1 MHNSPYII
9 MYLERLEMQG
19 FKTFAL
25 KTSLEFLPPQE
36 GKKGT
41 TAIVGPNGS
50 GKSNIADAIRW
61 AMGEQS
67 IKLLRGK
74 KSEDVIFSGTPRRS
88 RSGFAEV
95 SLFLNNED
103 QQADIDYTELVITR
117 RLYRDGNT
125 EYFINKNKARLS
137 DIQLLLAQ
145 ANMGQRTYSVI
156 GQGMVD
162 HILVASPQERKEF
175 FDEAAGVKQYQIKRQ
190 SAMNK
195 LENSRDNLN
204 QALVVIQ
211 EIEPRLRSL
220 TRLAKRL
227 ERREEVEVQL
237 RDLQKKYYGTLWK
250 NLSEKLV
257 IQQKNFDA
265 IDKELGE
272 AKKRHDE
279 LQSEFGK
286 MEKEEPRGDVFT
298 KMQAD
303 FQKLMNQK
311 SILKERQFDV
321 QRKIELASIKEKKAP
336 AVPIPTIVAELEE
349 ISSLQDEILEILNS
363 GQDAK
368 EKIETASLKIKSL
381 VKKLSGGE
389 EIITSDPKL
398 DRELKDITKEVVTI
412 DKEIES
418 AQQKINNF
426 NKEEEEKRGKFFSM
440 QRELQEKGSRV
451 HDLETK
457 LNDVKIEQAKL
468 ETKRE
473 SLEQEMRQELAE
485 RAEEMKQ
492 AQIKAS
498 INPDEIYPE
507 MSKLKH
513 QLDLIGA
520 IDPETM
526 EEYNETKERYEY
538 LKGQT
543 DDLTGAIASLEEI
556 IDELDQKIKSQSE
569 TAFKNLNQEF
579 QRYFKMLFEGGEAR
593 LVQVTEDVLEKEE
606 REEGEE
612 PEDEIEEEP
621 KKIKNKKVITGVEI
635 QATPPGK
642 RMKSIN
648 ALSGG
653 ERALTS
659 IALIC
664 AIMTNNPS
672 PFIVLDEVDA
682 ALDEANS
689 IKFAKIVDKLS
700 DHTQFV
706 IVTHNRATM
715 DMARV
720 LYGVTM
726 GEDGVSKMLSVKL
739 EEATE
744 YVR

>member
-1 MHNSPYII
+1 
-9 MYLERLEMQG
+9 MYLQRLELQG

-25 KTSLEFLPPQE
+25 KTGLEFLPPKA

-74 KSEDVIFSGTPRRS
+74 KSEDVIFSGTPKRS

-95 SLFLNNED
+95 SLFFNNED
-103 QQADIDYTELVITR
+103 RQADIDYSELVITR

-125 EYFINKNKARLS
+125 EYFVNKNKARLQ

-145 ANMGQRTYSVI
+145 ANLGQRTYSVI

-175 FDEAAGVKQYQIKRQ
+175 FDEAAGVKQFQIKRH

-195 LENSRDNLN
+195 LNSSRDNLN
-204 QALVVIQ
+204 QAIVVMG

-227 ERREEVEVQL
+227 ERREEVEKTL
-237 RDLQKKYYGTLWK
+237 FELQEKYYGTLWK
-250 NLSEKLV
+250 DISEQTVVQERNFKV
-257 IQQKNFDA
+257 IND
-265 IDKELGE
+265 ELTE
-272 AKKRHDE
+272 AKKRHGE
-279 LQSEFGK
+279 LETEFSK
-286 MEKEEPRGDVFT
+286 MEKEEPRGDKFNELQ
-298 KMQAD
+298 MGY
-303 FQKLMNQK
+303 QKLVSEK
-311 SILKERQFDV
+311 SNLKETQFDI
-321 QRKIELASIKEKKAP
+321 QRRIELASLKEKKAP
-336 AVPIPTIVAELEE
+336 VVPMPTILSDLEE
-349 ISSLQDEILEILNS
+349 IDSLQDAILSDLES
-363 GQDAK
+363 GKDAGD
-368 EKIETASLKIKSL
+368 KIKSVAEKIKSL
-381 VKKLSGGE
+381 VGKLKAPDQQ
-389 EIITSDPKL
+389 IATDPKL
-398 DRELKDITKEVVTI
+398 DQELKELTKKIIDI
-412 DKEIES
+412 DKKIEA
-418 AQQKINNF
+418 AQNSINNF
-426 NKEEEEKRGKFFSM
+426 NRDEEKKRSQFFDM
-440 QRELQEKGSRV
+440 QRELQEKARRV

-457 LNDVKIEQAKL
+457 LNNVKIEQAKI

-473 SLEQEMRQELAE
+473 SIEQEMRQELGE
-485 RAEEMKQ
+485 RLET
-492 AQIKAS
+492 IKSSKLGEAVN
-498 INPDEIYPE
+498 IDEVYPE
-507 MSKLKH
+507 MSRLKH
-513 QLDLIGA
+513 QLELIGG

-526 EEYNETKERYEY
+526 DEYTETKKRYDY
-538 LKGQT
+538 LESQT
-543 DDLTGAIASLEEI
+543 EDLKNAITSLEDI
-556 IDELDQKIKSQSE
+556 IDELDKKIKTQSE
-569 TAFKNLNQEF
+569 ESFKNLNREF
-579 QRYFKMLFEGGEAR
+579 QKYFKMLFDGGECRLAQVMEEVVEGGP
-593 LVQVTEDVLEKEE
+593 KEE
-606 REEGEE
+606 EMEEGEE
-612 PEDEIEEEP
+612 SEEDEES
-621 KKIKNKKVITGVEI
+621 KKDKPAGRKRKIITGVEI

-682 ALDEANS
+682 ALDESNS
-689 IKFAKIVDKLS
+689 IKFAKIIDELS
-700 DHTQFV
+700 NHTQFIV
-706 IVTHNRATM
+706 VTHNRATM

-726 GEDGVSKMLSVKL
+726 SDDGVSKMLSVKL
-739 EEATE
+739 EEATQ

>member
-1 MHNSPYII
+1 
-9 MYLERLEMQG
+9 MYLQRLELQG

-25 KTSLEFLPPQE
+25 KTALEFLPPKQ

-50 GKSNIADAIRW
+50 GKSNIADSIRW

-74 KSEDVIFSGTPRRS
+74 KSEDVIFSGTPKRS

-95 SLFLNNED
+95 SLFFNNED
-103 QQADIDYTELVITR
+103 RQADIDYSELVITR

-125 EYFINKNKARLS
+125 EYFINKNKARLQ

-175 FDEAAGVKQYQIKRQ
+175 FDEAAGVKQFQIKRH

-195 LENSRDNLN
+195 LNASRDNLN
-204 QALVVIQ
+204 QALVVMA

-227 ERREEVEVQL
+227 ERREEVEKTL
-237 RDLQKKYYGTLWK
+237 FELQEKYYGTLWK
-250 NLSEKLV
+250 DISEQSV
-257 IQQKNFDA
+257 IHDRNFSVVA
-265 IDKELGE
+265 NELGE

-279 LQSEFGK
+279 LQSEFSK
-286 MEKEEPRGDVFT
+286 MEKEEPRGDKFNEL
-298 KMQAD
+298 QAAY
-303 FQKLMNQK
+303 QRLMNEK
-311 SILKERQFDV
+311 SGLKEKQFDL
-321 QRKIELASIKEKKAP
+321 QRRIELASIKEKKAP
-336 AVPIPTIVAELEE
+336 AVPMATILSELEE
-349 ISSLQDEILEILNS
+349 IDSLQEAILAEL
-363 GQDAK
+363 GAGKDAAD
-368 EKIETASLKIKSL
+368 KIRSAAEKIKSL
-381 VKKLSGGE
+381 VKKLKAPDQQ
-389 EIITSDPKL
+389 IIADPKL
-398 DRELKDITKEVVTI
+398 DKELKDITGQIIEI
-412 DKEIES
+412 DKKIEQ
-418 AQQKINNF
+418 AQDKINNF
-426 NKEEEEKRGKFFSM
+426 NRDEEKKRSRFFEM
-440 QRELQEKGSRV
+440 QRELQEKARRV

-457 LNDVKIEQAKL
+457 LNDIKIEQAKI

-473 SLEQEMRQELAE
+473 SLEQEMRQELGE
-485 RAEEMKQ
+485 RMENVK
-492 AQIKAS
+492 S
-498 INPDEIYPE
+498 IQLKEAVNINEVYPE
-507 MSKLKH
+507 MSRLKH
-513 QLDLIGA
+513 QLELIGG

-526 EEYNETKERYEY
+526 DEYNETKKRYEY
-538 LKGQT
+538 LESQT
-543 DDLTGAIASLEEI
+543 EDLKNAIVSLEEI
-556 IDELDQKIKSQSE
+556 IDELDKKIKNQSE
-569 TAFKNLNQEF
+569 ESFKNLNREF
-579 QRYFKMLFEGGEAR
+579 QQYFKMLFDGGECR
-593 LVQVTEDVLEKEE
+593 LVQVTEEVS
-606 REEGEE
+606 EGE
-612 PEDEIEEEP
+612 PEESGEEAEEENAEELAEEKP
-621 KKIKNKKVITGVEI
+621 AARKRKMITGVEI

-682 ALDEANS
+682 ALDESNS
-689 IKFAKIVDKLS
+689 IKFAKIIDKLS
-700 DHTQFV
+700 NHTQFIV
-706 IVTHNRATM
+706 VTHNRATM

-726 GEDGVSKMLSVKL
+726 TDDGVSKMLSVKL

-744 YVR
+744 YAR